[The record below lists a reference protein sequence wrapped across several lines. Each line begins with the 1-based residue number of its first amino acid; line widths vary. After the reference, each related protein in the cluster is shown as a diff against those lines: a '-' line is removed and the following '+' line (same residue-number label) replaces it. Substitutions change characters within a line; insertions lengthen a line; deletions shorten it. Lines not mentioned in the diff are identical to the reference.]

1 LRLLPQ
7 TDNRKE
13 IRGHC
18 KRSGTWGVF
27 VESVKQI
34 KEACARIGVTLREA
48 RYIVQRGKIID
59 TILANSAV
67 PTQARGTKAL
77 EAEAL
82 RLNEENWEN
91 ERALDGLLK
100 KSRG

>member
-48 RYIVQRGKIID
+48 
-59 TILANSAV
+59 
-67 PTQARGTKAL
+67 
-77 EAEAL
+77 L